1 MTTAT
6 LHASTAQGRRV
17 SAVRS
22 ELAVPLATGAL
33 AALLFLPFL
42 GAPGLFDP
50 WETHYAEV
58 ARQMLVRG
66 DWVHPYWQN
75 AYFFSKPPLIM
86 WLMLPGLW
94 ASGAQQAGAT
104 MPAGVEWLVRAPFAA
119 LAVGGVAFLS
129 FALAR
134 LTSRRVGLVFGA
146 VLSTMSLYGLLARQ
160 AMTDM
165 PFVVLVSA
173 AVACAMLA
181 RRSERGR
188 ARWWLAAGVL
198 LGLSTLAK
206 GFVGVLLVAGTA
218 AVALAWGAVELPAAA
233 RRAAIVAALAEVRV
247 AAVAC
252 ALVAAPWFLAMA
264 SFTGLDEE
272 RRTFVDRFF
281 VYDHLQRLFSGVHT
295 TTPDGT
301 FTYFIEQLGYATF
314 PWALLLPGALAAG
327 ASVPERWRPTWRVL
341 AVWAAL
347 GFAGISL
354 SATKFHHYV
363 FIMLPPIAA
372 LMALF
377 VDRVLEDGVRG
388 RELPLALGALAAVL
402 VGHDLGVR
410 PRHWLDLFVYNQARP
425 YPEALAQ
432 GVQPGLTAL
441 LAVTLL
447 GAAGLLVLR
456 RRGAAFGLTLVAA
469 LAGSAWLG
477 WVHWPA
483 MGAAWTQRELFARYF
498 SLRAPGEPIAA
509 FLMNW
514 KGETF
519 YSRNEVVQLLP
530 GATPQ
535 ALGEATQ
542 LFVNRLGRKWVLVEH
557 PRLEVLRQAVGPGHA
572 FAPVDPGLNH
582 KFVLVRID

>member
-6 LHASTAQGRRV
+6 LHASTAQGRRA

-94 ASGAQQAGAT
+94 ASGAQDPGAAL
-104 MPAGVEWLVRAPFAA
+104 PPGVEWLVRLPFAA
-119 LAVGGVAFLS
+119 LAIGGVAFLS
-129 FALAR
+129 FAVAQ

-146 VLSTMSLYGLLARQ
+146 VLSTTSLYGLLARQ
-160 AMTDM
+160 AMTDL

-173 AVACAMLA
+173 AIACALLA
-181 RRSERGR
+181 RASERRR

-206 GFVGVLLVAGTA
+206 GLVGVLLVAGTGA
-218 AVALAWGAVELPAAA
+218 TLLAWTAAELPAAA
-233 RRAAIVAALAEVRV
+233 RRAAIVGALAEVRG

-252 ALVAAPWFLAMA
+252 TLVAAPWFLAMA

-272 RRTFVDRFF
+272 RRTFVDRFL
-281 VYDHLQRLFSGVHT
+281 VYDHVQRLFSGVHT

-301 FTYFIEQLGYATF
+301 FTYFLEQLGFASF
-314 PWALLLPGALAAG
+314 PWVLLLPGALTVG
-327 ASVPERWRPTWRVL
+327 ASVPERWRPAWRAF
-341 AVWAAL
+341 AVWALL

-363 FIMLPPIAA
+363 FILLPPLAA

-377 VDRVLEDGVRG
+377 VDRVLEDGARG
-388 RELPLALGALAAVL
+388 RELPLALGALLVVL
-402 VGHDLGVR
+402 VGRDLAAR

-425 YPEALAQ
+425 YPDALAQ
-432 GVQPGLTAL
+432 HVQPGLWVL
-441 LAVTLL
+441 VAVALL
-447 GAAGLLVLR
+447 GAAALLVAR
-456 RRGAAFGLTLVAA
+456 RRGAALGLTLVAA

-483 MGAAWTQRELFARYF
+483 MGDAWTQRELFARYF
-498 SLRAPGEPIAA
+498 SLRAPGEPIGA

-542 LFVNRLGRKWVLVEH
+542 LFVNRLGRKWVLVEP

-572 FAPVDPGLNH
+572 FEPVEPALNH